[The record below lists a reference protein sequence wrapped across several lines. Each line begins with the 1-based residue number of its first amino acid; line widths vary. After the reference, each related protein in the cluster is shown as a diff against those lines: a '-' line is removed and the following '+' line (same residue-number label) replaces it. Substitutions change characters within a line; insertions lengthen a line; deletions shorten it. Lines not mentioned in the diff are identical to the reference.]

1 MAQVRNPINPNTTID
16 LGLTLEK
23 INPNYGYIDNSGLF
37 EAQGILSLSH
47 AYKIVDEPNAKMTKL
62 TSRTERD
69 AMAVEGSRE
78 KFITMS
84 GVTTKLTGGVH
95 VEDLIGV
102 ITDTIDYQSESVQ
115 QAVVNELTRLS
126 NVGAAN
132 MEYLLLTTTQG
143 QTKDPKDGAVAIDG
157 FANTGT
163 AKSTLTINAA
173 PTADIISSLTALSNK
188 VAELNGYNGNV
199 GLIEVVVGEGA
210 FNAIVNHP
218 DLNTMYQLAYQG
230 RGAEA
235 LRQPMLNGQRNVPV
249 STQYGFR
256 REFVYGNLLFVTYP
270 QKFYRW
276 NGDAVDAVA
285 NMKGWTIVHGV
296 SNLYKVKYTP
306 APYFNTYNSAGR
318 KWYARSTGIVD
329 DTHID
334 MTLESHLIP
343 FMTRPEM
350 AIDITV
356 TTA

>member
-16 LGLTLEK
+16 LGLTYEK
-23 INPNYGYIDNSGLF
+23 LTPSYGYIDASGLF
-37 EAQGILSLSH
+37 DEQGILSLSH
-47 AYKIVDEPNAKMTKL
+47 AYKIVDEPNAKMTRL

-69 AMAVEGSRE
+69 AMAVEGAKE

-84 GVTTKLTGGVH
+84 GITTKLTGGVH

-102 ITDTIDYQSESVQ
+102 ITDTIDFQSDSVQ
-115 QAVVNELTRLS
+115 EAIVKELTRMA

-132 MEYLLLTTTQG
+132 MEYLKLTTTQG
-143 QTKDPKDGAVAIDG
+143 KTRDPKDGSVAIDA

-163 AKSTLTINAA
+163 AQTTLTINAS
-173 PTADIISSLTALSNK
+173 PTADIVSNLTALSNK

-199 GLIEVVVGEGA
+199 GLIEVVLGEGA

-249 STQYGFR
+249 ATQYGFR
-256 REFVYGNLLFVTYP
+256 REFSYGNLLFVTYP

-276 NGDAVDAVA
+276 NGEAVDAVA

-296 SNLYKVKYTP
+296 SDLYIAKYTP
-306 APYFNTYNSAGR
+306 APYFNTYNVAGR
-318 KWYARSTGIVD
+318 KWTARSTGIVD

-334 MTLESHLIP
+334 MTLESHPIL
-343 FMTRPEM
+343 FMKRPEM